1 MNLKE
6 LIEMSKGQLIGN
18 VDTNIEIK
26 NFNIDSRVIADNN
39 VFVPLKG
46 EKTDGHN
53 YIMSAFENGTIG
65 SFSSQ
70 DIEVPEGKFIIKVED
85 VLLALQET
93 ARNLRKKHSN
103 VPIVALTG
111 SVGKTTT
118 KDMIYAV
125 LSKKFKTLK
134 TQGNYNN
141 GICLPLTLLSYKDEE
156 IMVLEMGM
164 NSFGEISLLSE
175 ITRPDTALILN
186 VGKSHIGNLGSR
198 ENILK
203 AKMEIIDG
211 MDSNKKLA
219 INIDNDMLSTV
230 KNIPQEIVT
239 FGYKE
244 NADCFAYDI
253 KVNDFDTEFSIKEKD
268 KEYRVKFNL
277 SGKEFVYNALAAW
290 TIGALY
296 EVTPEDRCEALLNCE
311 YTKMRMNIKNVNGY
325 TIINDCYNA
334 SAESMNVA
342 LDTLAKYENR
352 KVAILGDILELG
364 DYTKSVHEEV
374 GKKVAESKVDILI
387 LAGENIQYIKDG
399 ALKNGM
405 KEEQIFVYKNANEI
419 CQIINEKIEAR
430 RCSFSKSF
438 TCYDV

>member
-46 EKTDGHN
+46 EKADGHN
-53 YIMSAFENGTIG
+53 YIMSALENGTIG

-93 ARNLRKKHSN
+93 ARNLRKKYSN

-141 GICLPLTLLSYKDEE
+141 GIGLPLTLLSYKDEE

-175 ITRPDTALILN
+175 IARPDTALILN

-219 INIDNDMLSTV
+219 INIDNDM
-230 KNIPQEIVT
+230 
-239 FGYKE
+239 KE
-244 NADCFAYDI
+244 
-253 KVNDFDTEFSIKEKD
+253 
-268 KEYRVKFNL
+268 L
-277 SGKEFVYNALAAW
+277 
-290 TIGALY
+290 
-296 EVTPEDRCEALLNCE
+296 
-311 YTKMRMNIKNVNGY
+311 
-325 TIINDCYNA
+325 
-334 SAESMNVA
+334 ESV
-342 LDTLAKYENR
+342 
-352 KVAILGDILELG
+352 ILER
-364 DYTKSVHEEV
+364 
-374 GKKVAESKVDILI
+374 I
-387 LAGENIQYIKDG
+387 EN
-399 ALKNGM
+399 
-405 KEEQIFVYKNANEI
+405 E
-419 CQIINEKIEAR
+419 
-430 RCSFSKSF
+430 
-438 TCYDV
+438 